1 MTNLIRNTI
10 IASGL
15 VFVLMSA
22 SYILKNEFS
31 SLKEVQYPTSIDN
44 INEVSTFLS
53 SNTSSSNDNF
63 ISVNK
68 ILEKSAFIS
77 ISIDSSYKAETNGFK
92 IEVIDNKQ
100 NIVYSQNHISED
112 SKITLELPTYINE
125 GFYQIQSRNLDSDG
139 SVTKQV
145 LKSNIY
151 VQDSETKNNKVVPSF
166 SNNVMDGKFYIS
178 NQDGTPLKNKM
189 IRYSIIGTKG
199 NNYRHTRT
207 DKNGY
212 ATIPEVENN
221 IDQIKEL
228 AIAIKISEEDYKERI
243 LLNLDSE
250 EVSVNSKIQFQSEF
264 GNIYTNIDNN
274 FSIVAHDDLGNP
286 IEVEGVIV
294 DEQGNVLLE
303 VTKDN
308 PAVLNT
314 ESTDLR
320 FFFTKP
326 WNGKVL
332 KIENI
337 RNPQDDGLDLDS
349 LNNHI
354 VS

>member
-1 MTNLIRNTI
+1 M
-10 IASGL
+10 
-15 VFVLMSA
+15 
-22 SYILKNEFS
+22 
-31 SLKEVQYPTSIDN
+31 
-44 INEVSTFLS
+44 
-53 SNTSSSNDNF
+53 
-63 ISVNK
+63 
-68 ILEKSAFIS
+68 
-77 ISIDSSYKAETNGFK
+77 
-92 IEVIDNKQ
+92 
-100 NIVYSQNHISED
+100 
-112 SKITLELPTYINE
+112 
-125 GFYQIQSRNLDSDG
+125 
-139 SVTKQV
+139 
-145 LKSNIY
+145 
-151 VQDSETKNNKVVPSF
+151 
-166 SNNVMDGKFYIS
+166 
-178 NQDGTPLKNKM
+178 
-189 IRYSIIGTKG
+189 
-199 NNYRHTRT
+199 
-207 DKNGY
+207 
-212 ATIPEVENN
+212 
-221 IDQIKEL
+221 
-228 AIAIKISEEDYKERI
+228 
-243 LLNLDSE
+243 NLDSE

-303 VTKDN
+303 VTNDN

-326 WNGKVL
+326 WDGKVL